1 MKTLLKIVGGVVA
14 LLIVL
19 LIIVRITGFPPKNR
33 RPGLWITG
41 PVATAPVTDWSF
53 TDQYFTI
60 QVQTNPW
67 YGIAH
72 SVNTFCI
79 AYNGQL
85 YLASIY
91 PAGAPP
97 YPGPR
102 VWDQYVARDPHVRL
116 KIGGQIYDRVLVH
129 VTDPAEHDAVIQAQT
144 KKYPNYK
151 YPATSGF
158 NVFRVTNG

>member
-1 MKTLLKIVGGVVA
+1 MKIVGKIIGGIV
-14 LLIVL
+14 VL
-19 LIIVRITGFPPKNR
+19 LILVLVILRITGFPPKDR

-41 PVATAPVTDWSF
+41 PVAAAPVMDWSF
-53 TDQYFTI
+53 TDQYYTI
-60 QVQTNPW
+60 QVQANTR

-72 SVNTFCI
+72 SVNVFCI

-129 VTDPAEHDAVIQAQT
+129 VTDPVEHDAVIQAQT
-144 KKYPNYK
+144 KKYPKYK